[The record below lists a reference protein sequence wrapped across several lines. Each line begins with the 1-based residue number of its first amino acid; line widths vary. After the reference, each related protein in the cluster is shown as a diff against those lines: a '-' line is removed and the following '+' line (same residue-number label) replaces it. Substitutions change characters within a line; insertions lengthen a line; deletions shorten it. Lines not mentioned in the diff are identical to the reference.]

1 MRKYSNQFSFKS
13 FWNLSTKD
21 KIKFILSFT
30 GLKKVIYSVIY
41 FFLYPF
47 FKNKSFFIKGLLF
60 DLQKNYSKY
69 VGIQNKKGERFITF
83 SNDNIISKD
92 IFLREE
98 FDLIKLE
105 KTLSF
110 LKKEKKIENF
120 FDIGANIGT
129 ICIPAIKRK
138 LVKNCKAVEPETRNF
153 ELLKTNIVFNN
164 LENKITSYNYA
175 LSNKDDQIVK
185 MELAKN
191 NSGDHRV
198 KEKEQAI
205 FNLRGEEN
213 RELINIKTKTFDS
226 LFPNVNKQT
235 DLVWIDTQGHEAKIL
250 EGSKNV
256 IKNKIP
262 IVIEFWP
269 YGLKRSGDWEK
280 IFQIIKNFD
289 YYVDLSSSELYANQ
303 INQKSLDNLRSGWDD
318 EKKNK
323 HSLFTDL
330 ILLQE

>member
-1 MRKYSNQFSFKS
+1 MKKYLNQFTFKN
-13 FWNLSTKD
+13 FWSLSVKN

-30 GLKKVIYSVIY
+30 GLKKIIYNIIY
-41 FFLYPF
+41 FCLYPIF
-47 FKNKSFFIKGLLF
+47 NNKSFFIRGLLF

-69 VGIQNKKGERFITF
+69 IGLKNKNGERFIIF

-92 IFLREE
+92 IFLRDE

-105 KTLSF
+105 KTLDF
-110 LKKEKKIENF
+110 LNKKKKIENF

-129 ICIPAIKRK
+129 ICIPATKRQ
-138 LVKNCKAVEPETRNF
+138 LVKSCKAVEPENRNF
-153 ELLKTNIVFNN
+153 ELLKTNITLNN
-164 LENKITSYNYA
+164 LENKITPYNYA
-175 LSNKDDQIVK
+175 LSNKNDQIVK

-198 KEKEQAI
+198 KEEVK

-213 RELINIKTKTFDS
+213 RKLIDIKTKTFDS
-226 LFPNVNKQT
+226 LFPNVNKEN

-269 YGLKRSGDWEK
+269 YGLKRSGDWER
-280 IFQIIKNFD
+280 IFQIIKNFK
-289 YYVDLSSSELYANQ
+289 YYVDLSNSELQAHL
-303 INQKSLDNLRSGWDD
+303 INEKSLDDLKNGWDN